1 MRIQVSAC
9 FVQTASVR
17 DFNMGNVAPCAMT
30 YQLNEGRQP
39 SANQRCGQSNSEF
52 FGPGLICLA
61 LKPWLLPGHGFCFN
75 PHHKSLGVYG
85 WAVDLKPSK
94 NWPYFSGTMAMKLLG
109 SSHANFRTWLLAQV
123 THVALSKTWVQ
134 YGTHLVHSRIFII
147 WKIEMAI
154 IRSSTTFMNKSM
166 VRQRHD
172 SVWPS
177 PWEN

>member
-75 PHHKSLGVYG
+75 PHHTSLGVYG

-94 NWPYFSGTMAMKLLG
+94 NCPYFSGTTGETPGTYELNLNLCWGVAK
-109 SSHANFRTWLLAQV
+109 SCFKFHNFFCIVFWIYGVYFFFAACAPFFQPSKRKTV
-123 THVALSKTWVQ
+123 CFFVIALYAV
-134 YGTHLVHSRIFII
+134 
-147 WKIEMAI
+147 
-154 IRSSTTFMNKSM
+154 
-166 VRQRHD
+166 
-172 SVWPS
+172 
-177 PWEN
+177 